1 MEQRRKRDKK
11 EGEAELVIDEGSSAQ
26 LSSPSELLLRHQQ
39 PLKLRC
45 MKPHHLTATNTKHF
59 TGLCPLSNFVSEKVC
74 IANQRAKI

>member
-11 EGEAELVIDEGSSAQ
+11 EGEAELVVDEGSSAQ
-26 LSSPSELLLRHQQ
+26 LSSPLLLRHQQ